1 MNLRTITQYSLGPVG
16 SAFLGFVT
24 LPLITWHFSSE
35 DVGRLSMLFI
45 VQSFAVLF
53 FSIGLDQS
61 YIRYYYSSKDVG
73 QLFKDC
79 ITPGIILFILTSLTL
94 YLFDPTLI
102 SYILFGIEDST
113 LTLMTL
119 ACILVVYLQRFISLI
134 VRMQENALLFSLSQ
148 FLPKVFFLCY
158 FFIIILFEEGSGFI
172 YLLLG
177 QLISN
182 LLILLYLL
190 YGNKEGIYK
199 SILRKFSIKRFSEYF
214 SYGLPLTIG
223 AIAYW
228 GLTAT
233 DKFFLRAYSSL
244 NELGIYS
251 VAISFSTAAI
261 IFQKVFTTIWT
272 PYVYKTINGG
282 HDDNEIRNI
291 NKYVVLFVAVI
302 ISLLG
307 MASWVIDYI
316 LPNEYSLVK
325 YLVIPCMLAPLFYV
339 LSETTV
345 IGLNIVKKTN
355 YSMLASIFAFAI
367 NFIGN
372 FFLVKK
378 FGAYGAAISTATSFW
393 VFLVLRTELSCYF
406 WKSIP
411 RVRLYI
417 LTLFLLVASIVT
429 IILSSKVIVLIWI
442 FLSLA
447 VVTLFY
453 KDFLFMLSTIKKA
466 KV

>member
-1 MNLRTITQYSLGPVG
+1 M
-16 SAFLGFVT
+16 
-24 LPLITWHFSSE
+24 
-35 DVGRLSMLFI
+35 
-45 VQSFAVLF
+45 
-53 FSIGLDQS
+53 
-61 YIRYYYSSKDVG
+61 
-73 QLFKDC
+73 
-79 ITPGIILFILTSLTL
+79 
-94 YLFDPTLI
+94 
-102 SYILFGIEDST
+102 
-113 LTLMTL
+113 
-119 ACILVVYLQRFISLI
+119 
-134 VRMQENALLFSLSQ
+134 
-148 FLPKVFFLCY
+148 
-158 FFIIILFEEGSGFI
+158 
-172 YLLLG
+172 
-177 QLISN
+177 
-182 LLILLYLL
+182 
-190 YGNKEGIYK
+190 
-199 SILRKFSIKRFSEYF
+199 
-214 SYGLPLTIG
+214 
-223 AIAYW
+223 
-228 GLTAT
+228 
-233 DKFFLRAYSSL
+233 
-244 NELGIYS
+244 
-251 VAISFSTAAI
+251 
-261 IFQKVFTTIWT
+261 
-272 PYVYKTINGG
+272 
-282 HDDNEIRNI
+282 
-291 NKYVVLFVAVI
+291 
-302 ISLLG
+302 
-307 MASWVIDYI
+307 
-316 LPNEYSLVK
+316 VK

-429 IILSSKVIVLIWI
+429 IILSSKVIVLIWV